1 MDNTNQAH
9 PPSDAEQLRDA
20 RTANGLL
27 RVRLA
32 EQEALV
38 AQYRAR
44 GEALEAQGQI
54 ERQVILSL
62 LQERA
67 GNIVK

>member
-1 MDNTNQAH
+1 MTSQAL
-9 PPSDAEQLRDA
+9 PRSDAEQLRDA

-27 RVRLA
+27 RERLA

-44 GEALEAQGQI
+44 ADALEARLG
-54 ERQVILSL
+54 EAMALAEDVLRTY
-62 LQERA
+62 RP
-67 GNIVK
+67 K